1 MTLGT
6 CECSWAASQFNML
19 SGAGIWFFALSLGA
33 RGGRGV
39 YVQVVKA
46 AEEGPHLPTKET
58 AWRAPS
64 ETFVIVGENSH
75 DVVTS
80 GDIGGKSLL
89 FKR

>member
-1 MTLGT
+1 MTLGN

-19 SGAGIWFFALSLGA
+19 SGAGIWFFVLSLGA

-39 YVQVVKA
+39 YVQVVKE
-46 AEEGPHLPTKET
+46 AEDGLYLPTKET
-58 AWRAPS
+58 GWKAPS

-80 GDIGGKSLL
+80 GDIRGKSLL